1 MGSLALPRDTRFET
15 TTRFTGSPP
24 DGARVLTTIHQYGSL
39 PTFQRNET
47 KFGPSA
53 AELDDSSAKTQMASF
68 ADEKKQMT
76 ANTIRPLLADAI
88 IV

>member
-24 DGARVLTTIHQYGSL
+24 DGARVLTTIHQYGSQ

-47 KFGPSA
+47 KFGPVA
-53 AELDDSSAKTQMASF
+53 TELDGSSAKNQLASLG
-68 ADEKKQMT
+68 AKK
-76 ANTIRPLLADAI
+76 RK
-88 IV
+88 